1 MILDE
6 GLRNIIAGADPDDP
20 EDVLIRALL
29 VVAIGKRRYPLWWV
43 APRTAPRLQYQS
55 AARARRRRPSR
66 LRQQ

>member
-29 VVAIGKRRYPLWWV
+29 IVAIGKRRYPLGWL
-43 APRTAPRLQYQS
+43 APRAVPRLQYRS
-55 AARARRRRPSR
+55 AARARPRRPSR